1 MRQIQLINVKHLR
14 WAFMSIQRKEISSVF
29 TPRNESVNLDMYVER
44 PELEKELLRSVKGS
58 MNTLVSGESGNGKS
72 WLYKKVLESE
82 KINYVITNC
91 ANASRFGSLTTAIYK
106 AVIPA
111 GIASKTSYSET
122 KKAGVS
128 ALAFEA
134 GLEHEGAFEISQ
146 DEPLLTSFRWLA
158 RKSHGNPSIIVLD
171 NLESI
176 FSNTKLMQEI
186 ADIIILLDDSQ
197 YAAFSTKFLIVGLPC
212 DVIEYFSKSKNST
225 SVANRIEEIRTV
237 TGLSPNQVEEI
248 ITKGL
253 IGALQ
258 IKLSPAQLNEI
269 SKHVHHI
276 TMGVAQR
283 VHEYCEKLAYK
294 IEDNNW
300 GYETNLLHLAD
311 IDWLLIGLKQSYSVI
326 EHSLNSRTT
335 SISRRNQVIYSIG
348 KIAKHQF
355 DSNDIIKI
363 INKEFPS
370 TIPETNMGIGSI
382 LTTLSTGTSPLLKR
396 NKKINSYQVLDPRY
410 VMCIRIMLKK
420 NHDEKLEKLAFKR

>member
-1 MRQIQLINVKHLR
+1 
-14 WAFMSIQRKEISSVF
+14 MSIQRKEISKVF
-29 TPRNESVNLDMYVER
+29 TPRNENVNLDMYVAR
-44 PELEKELLRSVKGS
+44 PELEKELLRSIKGS

-91 ANASRFGSLTTAIYK
+91 ANASRLGSLTDAIYK

-111 GIASKTSYSET
+111 GVASKTGFSES

-128 ALAFEA
+128 AFAFEG
-134 GLEHEGAFEISQ
+134 GLEHEAEFEISQ
-146 DEPLLTSFRWLA
+146 DEPLLASFRWLSK
-158 RKSHGNPSIIVLD
+158 KSHGNLSIIVLD
-171 NLESI
+171 NFETI
-176 FSNTKLMQEI
+176 FNDAKLMQEI

-197 YAAFSTKFLIVGLPC
+197 YAAFNTKFLIVGLPC

-237 TGLSPNQVEEI
+237 TGLSPNQAEEI

-258 IKLSPAQLNEI
+258 IKLSPTQLDEI

-294 IEDNNW
+294 IKDNDW
-300 GYETNLLHLAD
+300 TYETKLLHLVD

-326 EHSLNSRTT
+326 EHSLNSRSTT
-335 SISRRNQVIYSIG
+335 ISRRNQVIYSIG
-348 KIAKHQF
+348 KISKHQF
-355 DSNDIIKI
+355 DSNDINKI
-363 INKEFPS
+363 IHKEFPS

-382 LTTLSTGTSPLLKR
+382 LTTLSTGGTPLLKR
-396 NKKINSYQVLDPRY
+396 NPKTNSYQVLDPRY
-410 VMCIRIMLKK
+410 VMCIRVMLQK
-420 NHDEKLEKLAFKR
+420 NHDGKLEKLAFKR